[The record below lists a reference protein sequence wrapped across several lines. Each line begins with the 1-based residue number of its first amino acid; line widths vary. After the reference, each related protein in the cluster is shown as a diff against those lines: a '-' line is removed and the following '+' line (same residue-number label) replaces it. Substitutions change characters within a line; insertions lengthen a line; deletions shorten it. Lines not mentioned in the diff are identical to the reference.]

1 MGRKFYKPILVRTAS
16 DKGAIDVLPHFGFD
30 SSHFALS
37 FLRLS
42 QSLFPFSFQFLGIL
56 FTYVEAYSRNACLA
70 GKNIVCL
77 HVCYL
82 TAIDCVTG

>member
-42 QSLFPFSFQFLGIL
+42 LFPFSFQFLGIL
-56 FTYVEAYSRNACLA
+56 FTYVEAYSRNA
-70 GKNIVCL
+70 
-77 HVCYL
+77 
-82 TAIDCVTG
+82 